1 MKWPWSSYLNTANQ
15 SSAIASIY
23 EERLRSTV
31 DDDYD
36 PEDYETEGVC
46 KYCGVR
52 YDPKARFCSRCGA
65 PYPGGELDYWRTEKV
80 RVEERRDT
88 VRMLMTTNVYCMD
101 TGGGEWELG
110 DTDYYRMGDLRFAS
124 TSSD

>member
-1 MKWPWSSYLNTANQ
+1 MIKWPPWNRQIPPLEPVRPY
-15 SSAIASIY
+15 
-23 EERLRSTV
+23 STV

-65 PYPGGELDYWRTEKV
+65 PYPGGELDYWRTEDV
-80 RVEERRDT
+80 RITERQDT
-88 VRMLMTTNVYCMD
+88 VRMLMTTNVYLMD
-101 TGGGEWELG
+101 SDGGTMLAVG
-110 DTDYYRMGDLRFAS
+110 DTDYYRMGDSRLT
-124 TSSD
+124 TSD